1 VNLSGVSTPS
11 ARFILSVTFNPKRD
25 DAAKTE
31 ETGNA
36 IAKSK

>member
-1 VNLSGVSTPS
+1 VSTPS
-11 ARFILSVTFNPKRD
+11 ARFILSVTVNPKRS

-31 ETGNA
+31 ATANA